1 MAPQE
6 FAVAASEVPA
16 RGAEGAAGGDALSEA
31 QVCSQSEKYMWE
43 RRQAEMLGQYRPSAT
58 GP

>member
-6 FAVAASEVPA
+6 FAVAASEVPV
-16 RGAEGAAGGDALSEA
+16 RGVEGAGGDALSEA
-31 QVCSQSEKYMWE
+31 QVYSQSEKYMWE